1 MIKVWGYIW
10 AIFSVLG
17 EFLLFYSQ
25 NSDIISLSSLGLII
39 GFTLVP
45 IIVGILIIG
54 IKYLLDR
61 V

>member
-1 MIKVWGYIW
+1 MKKVWSYVW

-17 EFLLFYSQ
+17 EFLLFYLQ
-25 NSDIISLSSLGLII
+25 NSDIISLSNLGLII
-39 GFTLVP
+39 GFVLIP
-45 IIVGILIIG
+45 IIVGILTAG

>member
-1 MIKVWGYIW
+1 MKKVWGSIW

-17 EFLLFYSQ
+17 EFLLFYLQ
-25 NSDIISLSSLGLII
+25 NSDIISLSNLGLII
-39 GFTLVP
+39 GFILIP
-45 IIVGILIIG
+45 ILVGILTIG